1 MEDASPRGPAPPYE
15 SMVMN
20 TPLDASMNYKKLL
33 ATAVFTLGVWMSAG
47 VANAQYTFNTNVGST
62 NYNFEYV
69 SGSYVVESSYFN
81 TTYMPWWGS
90 QSAATT
96 FATAVGG

>member
-33 ATAVFTLGVWMSAG
+33 ATAVFTLGVWP
-47 VANAQYTFNTNVGST
+47 AQHDSNVRPT
-62 NYNFEYV
+62 
-69 SGSYVVESSYFN
+69 
-81 TTYMPWWGS
+81 P
-90 QSAATT
+90 
-96 FATAVGG
+96 